1 MSIQVQ
7 VNKGQAAVVLS
18 AAKWRKVRAMLER
31 YAPITNLRD
40 EVIDKIALAEDSSA
54 T

>member
-18 AAKWRKVRAMLER
+18 AAKWRKVHEMLKH
-31 YAPITNLRD
+31 APQTVLRD
-40 EVIDKIALAEDSSA
+40 EVMDKITAAERFPA
-54 T
+54 V